1 MTKVWGPHG
10 LVARATSMV
19 SAPSIIPART
29 RGGAR
34 RRSFRAAVLVIAS
47 EAEADAADARSTVDP
62 WEVAR
67 QFLIGPRQAAGS
79 ASKGHDGALG
89 AHIEEQRCPQA
100 TYRLRSRRQ

>member
-47 EAEADAADARSTVDP
+47 KAEADAADARSTAHAWKCSRILHAPRRCRVVSRL
-62 WEVAR
+62 EVRA
-67 QFLIGPRQAAGS
+67 QDES
-79 ASKGHDGALG
+79 S
-89 AHIEEQRCPQA
+89 IEAPPKVEP
-100 TYRLRSRRQ
+100 